1 MMNNITEFYNRIEDS
16 TLQLGLI
23 PDVLQTLI
31 DDLNLEERELTL
43 YQQMELSRS
52 HKKLYSVLT
61 LAQLTIW
68 ETLESLDKIYHEEV
82 QKPRETD

>member
-43 YQQMELSRS
+43 YQQ
-52 HKKLYSVLT
+52 T
-61 LAQLTIW
+61 C
-68 ETLESLDKIYHEEV
+68 
-82 QKPRETD
+82 

>member
-1 MMNNITEFYNRIEDS
+1 MNNITEFYNRIEDS

-82 QKPRETD
+82 QKPRETDW

>member
-1 MMNNITEFYNRIEDS
+1 MNNITEFYNRIEDS